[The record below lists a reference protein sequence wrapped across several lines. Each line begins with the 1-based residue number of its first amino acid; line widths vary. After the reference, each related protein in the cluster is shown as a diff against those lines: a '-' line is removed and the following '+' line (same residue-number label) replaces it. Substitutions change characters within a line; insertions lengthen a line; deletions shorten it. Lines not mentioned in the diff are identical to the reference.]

1 LRNGG
6 YSFRFSEPSF
16 NDFTQEITM
25 RCERVLMAATGLV
38 LAIAAPSAL
47 AHTHGAAGAGFG
59 VGFGHPFLGLDHLA
73 AMVAVGVWA
82 VQSGWRPVWSVP
94 LVFISVMAL
103 GALLALAGVALPS
116 VESGIAASL
125 LLLGL
130 LVAAAVRLPLVAGL
144 AIAAVFAVFHGH
156 AHGTE
161 IPQAL
166 APWLYVTGFLL
177 ATGLLHATGI
187 VAGRYWAARWP
198 WLARV
203 AGLALSAG
211 GAWMLLT

>member
-1 LRNGG
+1 
-6 YSFRFSEPSF
+6 
-16 NDFTQEITM
+16 M

-38 LAIAAPSAL
+38 WAIAAPSAL

-59 VGFGHPFLGLDHLA
+59 AGLGHPFLGLDHIA
-73 AMVAVGVWA
+73 AMVAIGVWA
-82 VQSGWRPVWSVP
+82 AQSGWRPVWSVP
-94 LVFISVMAL
+94 LTFMTVMAL
-103 GALLALAGVALPS
+103 GAVLAFAGVALPN
-116 VESGIAASL
+116 VEAGIAASL
-125 LLLGL
+125 LVLGL
-130 LVAAAVRLPLVAGL
+130 LVAAAVRLPLVAG
-144 AIAAVFAVFHGH
+144 AVMAAVFAVFHGH

-177 ATGLLHATGI
+177 ATGLLHAAGI
-187 VAGRYWAARWP
+187 VAGRYWAARRP

-203 AGLALSAG
+203 TGLALSAG

>member
-1 LRNGG
+1 LR
-6 YSFRFSEPSF
+6 FRFSKPIF
-16 NDFTQEITM
+16 HVFTQEITM

-59 VGFGHPFLGLDHLA
+59 AGFGHPFLGLDHLA

-82 VQSGWRPVWSVP
+82 AQSGWRPVWSVP
-94 LVFISVMAL
+94 LVFMSVMAL
-103 GALLALAGVALPS
+103 GTLLAFAGVALPS
-116 VESGIAASL
+116 VEAGIAASL
-125 LLLGL
+125 LVLGL
-130 LVAAAVRLPLVAGL
+130 LVAAAVRLPLITGAVM
-144 AIAAVFAVFHGH
+144 AAVFAVFHGH

-166 APWLYVTGFLL
+166 APWLYVSGFLL
-177 ATGLLHATGI
+177 ATGLLHAAGI
-187 VAGRYWAARWP
+187 VAGRYWAARRP

-203 AGLALSAG
+203 TGLALSAG